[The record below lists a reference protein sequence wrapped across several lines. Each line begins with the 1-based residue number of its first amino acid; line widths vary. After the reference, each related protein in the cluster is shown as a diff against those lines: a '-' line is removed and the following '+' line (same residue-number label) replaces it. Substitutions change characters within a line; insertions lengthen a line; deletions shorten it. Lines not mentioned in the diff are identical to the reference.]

1 MVSPECAAGTREP
14 TAEEKVDSNHIL
26 SPSSLAPL
34 PPRACHRSGV
44 RVPFP
49 GTRPCAPEMHMP
61 PEAWLCF
68 PFKSV
73 SF

>member
-1 MVSPECAAGTREP
+1 M
-14 TAEEKVDSNHIL
+14 DSNHIL
-26 SPSSLAPL
+26 SP
-34 PPRACHRSGV
+34 PPPKACHKSGV

-61 PEAWLCF
+61 PGAWLCF